1 MIFFYRLFFIPLF
14 LISAP
19 FYLRRKLRRDKNIRQ
34 WPQYLGFFPNISDAD
49 TGDNKKRI
57 WIQAVSVG
65 EVLAIRPLIKQLHES
80 ADVEIILT
88 TTTSTGYKE
97 AKKRYSDSTSG
108 IGLFPMDFWP
118 CTALAWSRIQP
129 DVVILAESEL
139 WPEHLHRASKKGVP
153 VFLINARLSDRSYSR
168 LKRFKGLARFF
179 IGKIQAIYCATKIDY
194 ERFSDLGARPKNTI
208 GNIKLDV
215 EFGSTPSLEEKTS
228 RLKKLGFEKLE
239 GASDYPLTL
248 IGAST
253 WPGEEALL
261 LKAQKYCID
270 SGLPCQL
277 IIVPRHVERRGEI
290 QKLLNEQSL
299 PWASASG
306 DFGNRTSMD
315 EGSQAIYLSDTT
327 GQLIHLLKLAD
338 LAFIGKS
345 VPPNVGGQTP
355 IEAAAQGI
363 PVLLGTNMSNFK
375 TITEELIEAGAAR
388 YVTSQNELNEQ
399 VLQLAKDSQ
408 ARSQMKAAGLAWH
421 EANKGII
428 TKIGNAI
435 LQTLI

>member
-14 LISAP
+14 LLSAP

-34 WPQYLGFFPNISDAD
+34 WPQYLGFSPKLSGLD
-49 TGDNKKRI
+49 TGGTKKRI

-65 EVLAIRPLIKQLHES
+65 EVLAIGPLIKQLQQS
-80 ADVEIILT
+80 ADIEIILT

-97 AKKRYSDSTSG
+97 AKKRYSDNTSS
-108 IGLFPMDFWP
+108 IGLFPIDFWL
-118 CTALAWSRIQP
+118 CSALAWSRIQP
-129 DVVILAESEL
+129 DMAILAESEL
-139 WPEHLHRASKKGVP
+139 WPEHLYQASKKGVP

-168 LKRFKGLARFF
+168 LKRFNALTRFF
-179 IGKIQAIYCATKIDY
+179 IDKIHAIYCATKIDY
-194 ERFSDLGARPKNTI
+194 ERFSDLGAQPKNTI

-215 EFGSTPSLEEKTS
+215 GFDSTLSLLEKAS
-228 RLKKLGFEKLE
+228 QLKQLGFEYPDNV
-239 GASDYPLTL
+239 SDRPFTL

-253 WPGEEALL
+253 WPGEETLL

-270 SGLPCQL
+270 SGIPCQL

-290 QKLLNEQSL
+290 QRLLNKQSL

-306 DFGNRTSMD
+306 NFGNRTSID
-315 EGSQAIYLSDTT
+315 EASQAIYLSDTT
-327 GQLIHLLKLAD
+327 GQLIHSLNLAD

-345 VPPNVGGQTP
+345 MSPNMGGQTP

-363 PVLLGTNMSNFK
+363 PILLGPNMSNFK
-375 TITEELIEAGAAR
+375 TITEELIESGAAR
-388 YVTSQNELNEQ
+388 CVTSQSELNEQ

-408 ARSQMKAAGLAWH
+408 ARTQMHAAGLAWH

-428 TKIGNAI
+428 SEIGDVI

>member
-14 LISAP
+14 LLSAP
-19 FYLRRKLRRDKNIRQ
+19 FYLRRKLRRDKNIRH
-34 WPQYLGFFPNISDAD
+34 WPQYLGFFPKLSSPY
-49 TGDNKKRI
+49 TGGTKKRI

-65 EVLAIRPLIKQLHES
+65 EVLAIGPLIKHLKQS

-88 TTTSTGYKE
+88 TTTSTGFKE
-97 AKKRYSDSTSG
+97 AKKHYSDSTSG
-108 IGLFPMDFWP
+108 IGLFPVDFWA
-118 CTALAWSRIQP
+118 CSALAWSRIQP
-129 DVVILAESEL
+129 DMAILAESEL
-139 WPEHLHRASKKGVP
+139 WPEHLHQASKKGVP

-168 LKRFKGLARFF
+168 LRRINGLAHFF
-179 IGKIQAIYCATKIDY
+179 IDKIQAIYCATKIDY
-194 ERFSDLGARPKNTI
+194 ERFSDLGALPKNTI

-215 EFGSTPSLEEKTS
+215 DFGFTLPDSEKAS
-228 RLKKLGFEKLE
+228 QLKKLGFKY
-239 GASDYPLTL
+239 SDGSSDRPFTL

-253 WPGEEALL
+253 WPSEETLL
-261 LKAQKYCID
+261 LKAQKHCID
-270 SGLPCQL
+270 SGIYCQL

-290 QKLLNEQSL
+290 QRLLNEQTL
-299 PWASASG
+299 PWASAGG

-315 EGSQAIYLSDTT
+315 EGAQTIYLSDTT
-327 GQLIHLLKLAD
+327 GKLIHSLKLAD

-345 VPPNVGGQTP
+345 MPPNKGGQTP

-363 PVLLGTNMSNFK
+363 PILFGPNMSNFK

-388 YVTSQNELNEQ
+388 CVTSQSELNEQ
-399 VLQLAKDSQ
+399 VLQLLKDSQ
-408 ARSQMKAAGLAWH
+408 ARTRMKAAGLAWH

-428 TKIGNAI
+428 SEIGNAI